1 MRNFVQRGDTLT
13 FVPPR
18 AVASGD
24 GVQIGAVFGVASY
37 PADPALDP
45 EVEVEL
51 DLVGVFTLPRTGAAL
66 AFGDPVFWDDT
77 NKAVTGTGGTGMLR
91 IGIAS
96 EPAAADAPTAAVRL
110 NGSF

>member
-13 FVPPR
+13 
-18 AVASGD
+18 AVLPSAVDSGG
-24 GVQIGAVFGVASY
+24 GVKIGAVFGIATY
-37 PADPALDP
+37 PADPG
-45 EVEVEL
+45 VEVEL

-77 NKAVTGTGGTGMLR
+77 NKVVTGTGGTGLLR
-91 IGIAS
+91 IGIAA
-96 EPAAADAPTAAVRL
+96 EPAAADSPTAAVRL